1 MNELQCFGTP
11 RLPAAD
17 SDLAIAADGHRVHHG
32 GMRPSIRSPGIFAL
46 LGLALAAAPA
56 AHAQQF
62 IATVAAAC
70 GSPAVGG
77 QLTAPASAAVTAGDT
92 IVVAVASSSDAV
104 AELRLSDSRGNVY
117 RPFGAERADVRRFA
131 AVNFVAPAATALTTS
146 DSFTLQVG
154 HPAPAQEVCF
164 RVAIFRAVVSSSG
177 ALDTFGGGEDSGTAL
192 SVSAPTGHYAGMLN
206 VASFAYA
213 GDAGTLSTTGSHVA
227 LPRVCSAGNAL
238 CLVAAYAVGGA
249 AGTQTV
255 TVSAS
260 NSVPWAGSLS
270 SLYALANLDVF
281 KNGFE

>member
-1 MNELQCFGTP
+1 MKSSVRCSG
-11 RLPAAD
+11 
-17 SDLAIAADGHRVHHG
+17 IAALIL
-32 GMRPSIRSPGIFAL
+32 SAL
-46 LGLALAAAPA
+46 VTAPA
-56 AHAQQF
+56 VQAQQF

-77 QLTAPASAAVTAGDT
+77 QLTVPASAAVTVGDT

-104 AELRLSDSRGNVY
+104 TELRLSDSRGNVY

-131 AVNFVAPAATALTTS
+131 AVNFVAPAATALATS

-164 RVAIFRAVVSSSG
+164 RVAIFRGVVSSSG
-177 ALDTFGGGEDSGTAL
+177 ALDTFGGSEDSGTAL
-192 SVSAPTGHYAGMLN
+192 SVSAPAGHFAGMLN
-206 VASFAYA
+206 FASFAYA
-213 GDAGTLSTTGSHVA
+213 GDAGTLSTSGSNVA
-227 LPRVCSAGNAL
+227 LPRICSAGNAL
-238 CLVAAYAVGGA
+238 CLVAAYAVGAA

-255 TVSAS
+255 AVSSS
-260 NSVPWAGSLS
+260 NAVPWAGSVS